1 MPAHW
6 FTLHESTDASAWR
19 PLERLAAQAAA
30 RPGLPP
36 VDPDDFLYC
45 ARITRANLPVLHVYR
60 HVLTHRYLNVD
71 EGGLV
76 WRYIGPGPK
85 GEDPRYAFI
94 EDLAEALA
102 MTELTRA
109 ELLAGRTRRGRRAP
123 APPAPFGV
131 TGPVAGTGPVRVTG
145 SVPSSAPSDAIA
157 DGGTTEPP
165 DEDEDEV
172 EADGGRDGSGDDSGG
187 DHSGGGDR
195 SDGDA
200 EAAFAAV

>member
-6 FTLHESTDASAWR
+6 LTLHESPDLSAWR

-45 ARITRANLPVLHVYR
+45 ARITRAELPVLHVYR

-71 EGGLV
+71 EAGVV

-85 GEDPRYAFI
+85 GEDPRYAFV
-94 EDLAEALA
+94 EDLADALA

-109 ELLAGRTRRGRRAP
+109 EHLAGRTRRGRRAP
-123 APPAPFGV
+123 APPAPSEV
-131 TGPVAGTGPVRVTG
+131 PGPVGVAGPVGPVG
-145 SVPSSAPSDAIA
+145 V
-157 DGGTTEPP
+157 DG
-165 DEDEDEV
+165 
-172 EADGGRDGSGDDSGG
+172 DG
-187 DHSGGGDR
+187 GGGDE
-195 SDGDA
+195 
-200 EAAFAAV
+200 EAAFAAAV